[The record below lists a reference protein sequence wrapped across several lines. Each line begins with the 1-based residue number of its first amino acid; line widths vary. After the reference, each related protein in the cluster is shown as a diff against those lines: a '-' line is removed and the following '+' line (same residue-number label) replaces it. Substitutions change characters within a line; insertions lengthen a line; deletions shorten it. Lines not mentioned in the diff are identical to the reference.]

1 MLIISKCDYK
11 KAVTVLKDGGL
22 VAFPTETVFGLG
34 CLASKEECFNELC
47 KVKNRP
53 ADKPFTLMCSS
64 IKQAEPYVEIDEI
77 ALKII
82 NNFFPGQLTLI
93 LKAKNGLKDYLDLKT
108 GYIGIRIPD
117 DEFVLNMIG
126 EVGEPLLV
134 TSANISGQ
142 PVALNDEDALFYFK
156 DKIDVIVKGHGYSNV
171 PSTVVMLKDGKLNV
185 LRQGIITKEQLE
197 EVINEK

>member
-11 KAVTVLKDGGL
+11 LAVESIKKGGL

-34 CLASKEECFNELC
+34 CLASKKEYFEKLC

-64 IKQAEPYVEIDEI
+64 IDQALPYVVIDET
-77 ALKII
+77 AKKII
-82 NNFFPGQLTLI
+82 DNFFPGQLTLI
-93 LKAKNGLKDYLDLKT
+93 LKAKEGIENYLDLGT
-108 GYIGIRIPD
+108 GYIGIRIPAD
-117 DEFVLNMIG
+117 DFVLKMID
-126 EVGEPLLV
+126 EIGEPLLV

-142 PVALNDEDALFYFK
+142 PVAETDEDALFYFK
-156 DKIDVIVKGHGYSNV
+156 DKIDVIVKGKGYSKI
-171 PSTVVMLKDGKLNV
+171 PSTVVMLKDNKLNI

-197 EVINEK
+197 EVLNGK